1 MDNLLLIGNI
11 IFIVGLIG
19 YCLSS
24 YMVKRYDKK
33 LKELNK
39 YSCEIIQLRPTVKK
53 EKKKIK

>member
-1 MDNLLLIGNI
+1 MFENILLIGNI
-11 IFIVGLIG
+11 FFIVGLIG
-19 YCLSS
+19 YCISS

-53 EKKKIK
+53 EKKK